1 MFLRCDGMAVWFGV
15 WLGPEGLGLYYFCAG
30 YNFSPLFAPLLEPG
44 LGLKGWMSHYSSG
57 FASSQVCAGMPAL
70 TRGFCTGAS
79 FASSLGVLGAFF
91 QLRGR
96 AVVQAPSKCEHLCW
110 QWQPLP

>member
-30 YNFSPLFAPLLEPG
+30 YNFSPLFAPLSEAG
-44 LGLKGWMSHYSSG
+44 LGLKGLMSHYSSG

-70 TRGFCTGAS
+70 ARGFYTGAS

-91 QLRGR
+91 QVRGR
-96 AVVQAPSKCEHLCW
+96 TVVQAPYKCEHLCW

>member
-30 YNFSPLFAPLLEPG
+30 YNFSPLFAPLSEAG
-44 LGLKGWMSHYSSG
+44 LGLKGLMSHYSSG

-70 TRGFCTGAS
+70 ARGFYTGAS

-91 QLRGR
+91 QVRGR
-96 AVVQAPSKCEHLCW
+96 TVVQAPSKCEHLCW